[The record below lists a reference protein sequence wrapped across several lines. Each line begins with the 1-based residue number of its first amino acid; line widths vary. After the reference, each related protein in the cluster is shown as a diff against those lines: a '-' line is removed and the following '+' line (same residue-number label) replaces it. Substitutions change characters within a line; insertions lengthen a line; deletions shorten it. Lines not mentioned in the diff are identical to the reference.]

1 LENNADIKIAK
12 VPKQI
17 NNPKI
22 LRIHFRVA
30 FWDLMPGMFFS
41 PPKRGVLHENTQ
53 FVIRMEKSIK
63 HKPNKNN
70 ASRNNPQIIHPEF
83 IASSILCY
91 KKCIQFSQDALLL
104 CLVYYH
110 CTNIT

>member
-53 FVIRMEKSIK
+53 FVIRMEKMHPPYSAIK
-63 HKPNKNN
+63 SADWYKP
-70 ASRNNPQIIHPEF
+70 F
-83 IASSILCY
+83 
-91 KKCIQFSQDALLL
+91 
-104 CLVYYH
+104 
-110 CTNIT
+110 